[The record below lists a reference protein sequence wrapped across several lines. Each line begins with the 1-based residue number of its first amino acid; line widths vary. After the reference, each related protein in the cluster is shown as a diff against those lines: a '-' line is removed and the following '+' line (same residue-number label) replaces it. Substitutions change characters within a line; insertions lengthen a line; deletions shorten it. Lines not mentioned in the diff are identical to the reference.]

1 MATAPDLFALQETD
15 LALDRSQARLAEIEA
30 QLVES
35 EELVSAR
42 EAVEEKRTVV
52 EGLRSHLSEAE
63 WSVEEMRGKAS
74 EVEGK
79 LYGGKVTNPK
89 ELGDL
94 DADLRSLRT
103 QVAKREDTLLALL
116 VEIDDAEKQMG
127 VAGSEYAGIEDGW
140 KQKQG
145 ELLKEKA
152 QIEPEV
158 ASLQARRE
166 QQSALIDRPSMGLYQ
181 LLRDR
186 HAGRAVARLERG
198 MCQGCRITLPMS
210 LLQKARSGSGLV
222 QCVSC
227 ERILLVS

>member
-15 LALDRSQARLAEIEA
+15 QALDRSQARLSEIEA

-42 EAVEEKRTVV
+42 EAVEERRSVV
-52 EGLRSHLSEAE
+52 GELRSHLSDAE
-63 WSVEEMRGKAS
+63 NTVEDIRAKAA
-74 EVEGK
+74 EVESK

-89 ELGDL
+89 ELSDL
-94 DADLRSLRT
+94 DADLRSIRHL
-103 QVAKREDTLLALL
+103 VASREDILLALL
-116 VEIDDAEKQMG
+116 VEIDEADKQLG
-127 VAGSEYAGIEDGW
+127 ATNSAYSEIEGGW
-140 KQKQG
+140 KQEQ
-145 ELLKEKA
+145 EALLREKA

-158 ASLQARRE
+158 ATLQARRE
-166 QQSALIDRPSMGLYQ
+166 QQASGIDRPSMGLYQ

-186 HAGRAVARLERG
+186 HGGRAVARLERG

-210 LLQKARSGSGLV
+210 LLQKARSGAGLV

>member
-15 LALDRSQARLAEIEA
+15 QALDRSQARLSEIET

-42 EAVEEKRTVV
+42 EAVAERRKVV
-52 EGLRSHLSEAE
+52 DELRSHLSDAE
-63 WSVEEMRGKAS
+63 TTVEDVRAKAA
-74 EVEGK
+74 EVESK

-89 ELGDL
+89 ELSDL
-94 DADLRSLRT
+94 DADLRSIKHL
-103 QVAKREDTLLALL
+103 VATREDTLLALL
-116 VEIDDAEKQMG
+116 VEIDEADNQLGA
-127 VAGSEYAGIEDGW
+127 ANSASSEIESGW
-140 KQKQG
+140 KQEQ
-145 ELLKEKA
+145 EALLREKA

-158 ASLQARRE
+158 ASLQVRRE
-166 QQSALIDRPSMGLYQ
+166 EQASGIDRSSMGLYQ

-186 HAGRAVARLERG
+186 HSGRAVARLERG

-210 LLQKARSGSGLV
+210 FLQKARSGIGLL

>member
-1 MATAPDLFALQETD
+1 MAKASDLLALQEID
-15 LALDRSQARLAEIEA
+15 QALDRSQARLAEIDV

-42 EAVEEKRTVV
+42 EAVEERRKDVD
-52 EGLRSHLSEAE
+52 ELRSRLSDAE
-63 WSVEEMRGKAS
+63 TTVEDIRAKAAV
-74 EVEGK
+74 EEGK

-89 ELGDL
+89 ELSDL
-94 DADLRSLRT
+94 DAELRSIKHLIT
-103 QVAKREDTLLALL
+103 DREDVLLALL
-116 VEIDDAEKQMG
+116 VEIDEADQKLN
-127 VAGSEYAGIEDGW
+127 VANSAYSEIEGSW
-140 KQKQG
+140 KREQG
-145 ELLKEKA
+145 DLLREKA
-152 QIEPEV
+152 EIEPEI

-166 QQSALIDRPSMGLYQ
+166 KQASRIDGSSMRLYQ

-186 HAGRAVARLERG
+186 HAGRAVAPLERG

-210 LLQKARSGSGLV
+210 LLQKARSGTGLV